1 MQSVTISLFR
11 FDTLAARLWVLT
23 QMALARPV
31 LARIPGL
38 QAFKLC
44 GSGTGQGFTPR
55 PNWGVWAIVAVW
67 DDAVSARERHAFH
80 PLFARWRARAS
91 ESWTLH
97 LEPYQAR
104 GLWGR
109 RALFVPHGTPGVGP
123 IAALTRASVRLRRAR
138 RFWAQVPA
146 ISARI
151 GVNADVLFK
160 IGIGEVPLAHQVTV
174 SVWPD
179 AERLSAFAHHGPHAQ
194 AIQAVRQGQWFA
206 EELYARFRVTGS
218 VGTWEGRD
226 PLRALETKGLA
237 A

>member
-11 FDTLAARLWVLT
+11 FDTLAARLWVVS
-23 QMALARPV
+23 QMALAR
-31 LARIPGL
+31 LSLMRIKGL
-38 QAFKLC
+38 QDYKLC
-44 GSGTGQGFTPR
+44 GSGTDQGFTPR

-67 DDAVSARERHAFH
+67 DDAVRAREAQAFD
-80 PLFARWRARAS
+80 PLFQRWRRRAS

-109 RALFVPHGTPGVGP
+109 RALFAPHGASGEGP
-123 IAALTRASVRLRRAR
+123 IAALTRASVRLRRLR
-138 RFWAQVPA
+138 RFWAQVPG

-151 GVNADVLFK
+151 GANTDVLFK
-160 IGIGEVPLAHQVTV
+160 IGIGEIPFAHQVTV

-179 AERLSAFAHHGPHAQ
+179 AARLSAFAHHGPHAQ
-194 AIQAVRQGQWFA
+194 AIKAVRQGQWFA

-218 VGTWEGRD
+218 VGTWDGGD
-226 PLRALETKGLA
+226 PLHRLETKGQA